1 MMKMEEKIS
10 CPEGRI
16 GIEGSMLR
24 RAVSLM
30 LLSVLPEISSTANP
44 PGDESQQ
51 DKPAQKPVA
60 ERIDHY
66 DINKAH
72 ANTYV
77 PALRLQKDYTGSM
90 LQRISPPAV
99 VKEIPAAPTKFH
111 YQKEL
116 IFDTEEN
123 RRLWVKSS
131 EHIAAWDIAVSFVES
146 YEWKGYDVAGT
157 DHVTYSLHTS
167 RSVTRASGRK

>member
-10 CPEGRI
+10 CPEGRF

-30 LLSVLPEISSTANP
+30 LLSVLPGISSTGNP

-66 DINKAH
+66 NINKAH

-77 PALRLQKDYTGSM
+77 PALRLQK
-90 LQRISPPAV
+90 
-99 VKEIPAAPTKFH
+99 
-111 YQKEL
+111 
-116 IFDTEEN
+116 
-123 RRLWVKSS
+123 
-131 EHIAAWDIAVSFVES
+131 
-146 YEWKGYDVAGT
+146 GYDVAGT
-157 DHVTYSLHTS
+157 GHVTYSLHTS